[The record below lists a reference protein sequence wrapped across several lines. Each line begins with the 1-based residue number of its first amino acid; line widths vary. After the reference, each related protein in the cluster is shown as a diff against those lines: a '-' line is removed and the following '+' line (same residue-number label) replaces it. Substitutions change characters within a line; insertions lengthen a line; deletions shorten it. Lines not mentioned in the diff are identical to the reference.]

1 MVIKVSL
8 IAENG
13 RVYFLKRTIIMRGRY
28 LLIMGTLVTA
38 SFFVFKT
45 THQPVP
51 ADMRESREPSMV
63 PGAEAVRPVAAN
75 QSLRV
80 DALISDLAVPAPSS
94 LGTTPDVQD
103 HRAGHENETLQ

>member
-1 MVIKVSL
+1 MKEPL
-8 IAENG
+8 IDKNG
-13 RVYFLKRTIIMRGRY
+13 RVYSLRGIIIVRGRY
-28 LLIMGTLVTA
+28 LLIMGTLVMA

-45 THQPVP
+45 TYQPVP

-80 DALISDLAVPAPSS
+80 DALISDLAVPSPGS
-94 LGTTPDVQD
+94 LGTTPAVQD
-103 HRAGHENETLQ
+103 HRAGRENEALQ